1 VGYRALGF
9 DTKRAHDHSVLAP
22 AARAATISSDCAV
35 ANGCVPDEVP
45 VVFVVDDDISIR
57 ESLELL
63 IRSAGWLPET
73 SASAQ
78 EFLSRPRLSVAN
90 CLILDINLPDLN
102 GLDVQRLV
110 CAERAEMPI
119 IFVTGYG
126 DVPISVEAMKAG
138 AIEFLTKPIN
148 EDALLTAIEQALD
161 RSRAMLAL
169 SSEVR
174 RLRDRY
180 HSLSHRE
187 RQVMA
192 RVISGLMNKQI
203 AFELGISEVTVKAHR
218 GQMMRKMMARSLP
231 ALVNMSAKLE
241 PDLRPYSPTADVAGP
256 SFR

>member
-1 VGYRALGF
+1 MTAPDRVVGMGG
-9 DTKRAHDHSVLAP
+9 D
-22 AARAATISSDCAV
+22 
-35 ANGCVPDEVP
+35 PDEMP
-45 VVFVVDDDISIR
+45 VVFVVDDDISVR

-78 EFLSRPRLSVAN
+78 GFLRCPRVSVAN

-119 IFVTGYG
+119 IFVTGAG
-126 DVPISVEAMKAG
+126 DVPITVEAMKAG
-138 AIEFLTKPIN
+138 AVEFLTKPIN
-148 EDALLTAIEQALD
+148 EDALLTAVEQALG
-161 RSRAMLAL
+161 RSRALLARREDVREL
-169 SSEVR
+169 S
-174 RLRDRY
+174 DRY
-180 HSLSHRE
+180 SSLSRRE

-192 RVISGLMNKQI
+192 LVISGLMNKQI

-231 ALVNMSAKLE
+231 DLVNMSAKLKAE
-241 PDLRPYSPTADVAGP
+241 HESYSSTGDLVGS
-256 SFR
+256 SSE